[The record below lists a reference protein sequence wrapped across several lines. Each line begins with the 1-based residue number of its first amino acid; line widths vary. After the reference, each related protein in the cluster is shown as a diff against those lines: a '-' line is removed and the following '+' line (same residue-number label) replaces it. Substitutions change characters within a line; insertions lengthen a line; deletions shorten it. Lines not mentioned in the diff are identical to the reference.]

1 MRFALD
7 VCAYLVGIPLEV
19 LILAAMLRGS
29 YRRYPALFVYMA
41 VVFVVSLLETSLYI
55 VGYLD
60 ATWYRDRHVW
70 TQYLKCYWVDEGIMM
85 VLEFVVSFSLICKAT
100 ERTRSRRMLRASV
113 VCSAVLVYAITFW
126 RHYDPGV
133 ATGQWMNAWT
143 SDLNFYYAI
152 LDLGLWV
159 MLLGSRAKDSRL
171 LMFSG
176 ALGILFTGAAISGSI
191 SNLAVAKRS
200 SPLTFAG
207 GVVNILS
214 NLTFLYVWWQALRS
228 REASD
233 RSLPYGRG
241 SEPEASDRPLP

>member
-7 VCAYLVGIPLEV
+7 ICANLVGIPLEV
-19 LILAAMLRGS
+19 LILAAMLRGP

-41 VVFVVSLLETSLYI
+41 AVLVVSLVETPLYI
-55 VGYLD
+55 AGYLD

-70 TQYLKCYWVDEGIMM
+70 TQYLKCYWIDEGVMLA
-85 VLEFVVSFSLICKAT
+85 LEFVVSLSLIYQAT
-100 ERTRSRRMLRASV
+100 EKARSRRMLRASV
-113 VCSAVLVYAITFW
+113 ICSAVIVYALTFW

-152 LDLGLWV
+152 LDLGLWA
-159 MLLGSRAKDSRL
+159 MLIGSRARDSRL

-191 SNLAVAKRS
+191 SNLAVARRS
-200 SPLTFAG
+200 TAITFAG
-207 GVVNILS
+207 GMVNILT

-233 RSLPYGRG
+233 RTLPYGRG
-241 SEPEASDRPLP
+241 SEPETEPRP